1 MLPVSPTTVASFQ
14 VVFSWELLGLN
25 EFLAAESMTVVLP
38 CCEEQCSA
46 ATSPEPLPKMRLDRF
61 HCRRPRGGVG
71 DGDISKM
78 DCASRSHRCQGPQ
91 RPLMLLGRRLRCR
104 LQYSVAK
111 QKGQNISGQTLFW
124 GCRWNGETLFSEA
137 DIANCSVMIPPV
149 PKLVEAGHGGFQI
162 LQGVHHHRADMVTQP
177 RNIPTTQYST
187 SARRGSKSRIVP
199 SASSDQPNE
208 KRATKLLI
216 KVNDGE

>member
-1 MLPVSPTTVASFQ
+1 MYCSGLLLAFPSMLPVSPTTVASFQ
-14 VVFSWELLGLN
+14 VVFSWELLGLD

-91 RPLMLLGRRLRCR
+91 KPLMLLGRRLRCR
-104 LQYSVAK
+104 LQNNVAK
-111 QKGQNISGQTLFW
+111 QKAQDISGQTLFLPCAV
-124 GCRWNGETLFSEA
+124 GL
-137 DIANCSVMIPPV
+137 
-149 PKLVEAGHGGFQI
+149 
-162 LQGVHHHRADMVTQP
+162 
-177 RNIPTTQYST
+177 
-187 SARRGSKSRIVP
+187 
-199 SASSDQPNE
+199 
-208 KRATKLLI
+208 
-216 KVNDGE
+216 